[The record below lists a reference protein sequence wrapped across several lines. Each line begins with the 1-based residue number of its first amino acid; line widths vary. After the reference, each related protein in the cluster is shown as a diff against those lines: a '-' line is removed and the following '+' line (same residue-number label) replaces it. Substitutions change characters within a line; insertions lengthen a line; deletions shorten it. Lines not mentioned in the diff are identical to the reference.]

1 MSNHPFRITPR
12 MINKEALRFLKQY
25 ASRAI
30 TLEVAMEEIQYI
42 LESNFD
48 EDEWMDITQYILID
62 PLCFA
67 DIEKEF
73 LEKLGEQ
80 ESSNATTG
88 SLSEAPCPSN
98 PGTRNLPAADRDSET
113 DPLLKDLSAWRL
125 VMDWAQEKLNY
136 PPNLTTELGNS
147 GHDTSMLNGSHLS
160 PHCSHY
166 LTPPTKT
173 PRSPSS
179 LVEQAMQSHGVSFV
193 TSTNP
198 LLHISAHP
206 GKAPRKRRKTGI
218 SKFFDLAAAEKDSDE
233 DDEEEEDFGETRWR
247 TSAIDGM
254 MARYS
259 GMSQRRDIQTHKVS
273 QILEGIPLPL
283 MKNVYVV
290 DLYSGKCPDF
300 SEVRNR
306 LPPSHRSATK
316 EIILL
321 PPAEATSLAA
331 FEAQQT
337 LPIRTWSGEK
347 SLFSSELATLAS
359 LALEPITSPIGEDV
373 GFRCGGHDFICGLL
387 RLTVPTHSVVSVEL
401 PIPDDIA
408 FHMVANFERTF
419 VEKTVHLFSAQFWR
433 ESDTVEICE
442 GELSGSRGKLIDVEW
457 QKRTASVL
465 LLNPEAREGDLDDK
479 DEAIHCCIQELRRV
493 FSTGQTVRI
502 IAGPYRG
509 YVGHIITASGGSVSL
524 QYDGQSPHLE
534 VSELLLETHVPDH
547 VRSLSTK
554 HDAGMRMNL
563 PEPADKV
570 LPGDTAVVCRGA
582 YKGAEATIEWMNS
595 NGDQAWI
602 YVKEV
607 SDSSSTQGD
616 TGTTSTQ
623 HPSTQGDTDTA
634 SAQHPAGYKMV
645 PVNVHDVRVHRAPRT
660 ISFTKEKGFDVCA
673 GDDIE
678 VARGKWF
685 RSRGTVQAVHFDQ
698 ACLDFVCDT
707 YGQNISVPITF
718 CRKIAERSAA
728 QLWRWVGRD
737 VWVIRGEKK
746 GYQGTL
752 RSTGQGVSQVAL
764 QGQLVQL
771 RNNHIATPTGLVL
784 DGTLLPLGTVQELQ
798 RRSFVTVVR
807 SITPPPSA
815 PSPVVE
821 GSSTVTSDAWRVT
834 AEDLTP
840 TASVYGEIPWLFQPN
855 FCDFTRLL
863 LGLTVNDHYRPYNN
877 ASIGKRIVRTR
888 RSNPFSSDSGV
899 VPLGHVC
906 VTVTGHNRGSAVQT
920 HVIPATCLRPAN
932 PSAKN
937 QLCVVTEGP
946 RLGEVLNIKHCQKNA
961 RKIVAQ
967 DGTVMSFEES
977 QHVRRLIVILVP
989 IPLARDKDTLCLRVE
1004 CYCLQRTLN
1013 CMAGERLIDVGLDAE
1028 LAVGEWLTRTA
1039 DEDEAEKYDSLSTET
1054 DYPYHAAV
1062 LKLVV
1067 VFKVSD
1073 VVVVVEPK
1081 VSDAIVRV
1089 GVSGGGP
1096 LESKSVVVDFDV
1108 VIIVSTDRDG
1118 VEMA

>member
-25 ASRAI
+25 ASWAI

-98 PGTRNLPAADRDSET
+98 PGTCNLPTANRDSET
-113 DPLLKDLSAWRL
+113 DPLLKDLSAWCL

-136 PPNLTTELGNS
+136 PEFDDRIREFGPRYVHAEWQPLITALFA
-147 GHDTSMLNGSHLS
+147 LS
-160 PHCSHY
+160 DPSNED
-166 LTPPTKT
+166 

-193 TSTNP
+193 TSTN
-198 LLHISAHP
+198 LLLRISARP

-233 DDEEEEDFGETRWR
+233 DDEEEEDFGKTRWR
-247 TSAIDGM
+247 TS
-254 MARYS
+254 
-259 GMSQRRDIQTHKVS
+259 RRDIQTHKVS
-273 QILEGIPLPL
+273 QIPEGIPLPL

-290 DLYSGKCPDF
+290 DLYSESAQIFVREYMKSRGVDIMSVPWLPCRLYVAGTC
-300 SEVRNR
+300 SAEVRNR

-321 PPAEATSLAA
+321 SPAEATSLAA

-337 LPIRTWSGEK
+337 LPIRTWVRIKKGLYKGDIGFVERSDQTDVTLIVAPRERPYDLPQQSSEK

-373 GFRCGGHDFICGLL
+373 GFWCGGHDFICGLL
-387 RLTVPTHSVVSVEL
+387 RLMVPTHSVISVEL

-433 ESDTVEICE
+433 ESDTVEICK

-465 LLNPEAREGDLDDK
+465 LLNAEAREGDLDDK
-479 DEAIHCCIQELRRV
+479 DEAIHCCIQELHRV

-502 IAGPYRG
+502 IAGPYRS
-509 YVGHIITASGGSVSL
+509 YVGHIIMASGGSVSL

-534 VSELLLETHVPDH
+534 VSELLLETHVLDH

-607 SDSSSTQGD
+607 SDSSSMQGN

-623 HPSTQGDTDTA
+623 HPSMQGDTDTA

-645 PVNVHDVRVHRAPRT
+645 PVNVHDVRVHRAPCT

-678 VARGKWF
+678 VVRGKWF
-685 RSRGTVQAVHFDQ
+685 WSRGTVQAVHFDQ
-698 ACLDFVCDT
+698 ACLDFVCDA

-718 CRKIAERSAA
+718 CRKIAEQSAM

-798 RRSFVTVVR
+798 RRSFITVVR

-840 TASVYGEIPWLFQPN
+840 TASVYGEIPWLFRPN

-863 LGLTVNDHYRPYNN
+863 LGFTINDHYRPYNN

-899 VPLGHVC
+899 VPLGHSKP
-906 VTVTGHNRGSAVQT
+906 TLF
-920 HVIPATCLRPAN
+920 LR
-932 PSAKN
+932 
-937 QLCVVTEGP
+937 
-946 RLGEVLNIKHCQKNA
+946 
-961 RKIVAQ
+961 
-967 DGTVMSFEES
+967 
-977 QHVRRLIVILVP
+977 LV
-989 IPLARDKDTLCLRVE
+989 
-1004 CYCLQRTLN
+1004 
-1013 CMAGERLIDVGLDAE
+1013 
-1028 LAVGEWLTRTA
+1028 
-1039 DEDEAEKYDSLSTET
+1039 
-1054 DYPYHAAV
+1054 
-1062 LKLVV
+1062 
-1067 VFKVSD
+1067 
-1073 VVVVVEPK
+1073 
-1081 VSDAIVRV
+1081 
-1089 GVSGGGP
+1089 
-1096 LESKSVVVDFDV
+1096 
-1108 VIIVSTDRDG
+1108 
-1118 VEMA
+1118 

>member
-25 ASRAI
+25 ASWAI

-67 DIEKEF
+67 DIEKRIF
-73 LEKLGEQ
+73 GEARRAGVEQ
-80 ESSNATTG
+80 CDQYFSH
-88 SLSEAPCPSN
+88 PP
-98 PGTRNLPAADRDSET
+98 NLA
-113 DPLLKDLSAWRL
+113 DPLLKDLSAWCL

-136 PPNLTTELGNS
+136 PEFDDRIREFGPRYVHAEWQPLITALFA
-147 GHDTSMLNGSHLS
+147 LS
-160 PHCSHY
+160 DPSNED
-166 LTPPTKT
+166 

-193 TSTNP
+193 TSTN
-198 LLHISAHP
+198 LLLRISARP

-233 DDEEEEDFGETRWR
+233 DDEEEEDFGKTRWR
-247 TSAIDGM
+247 TS
-254 MARYS
+254 
-259 GMSQRRDIQTHKVS
+259 RRDIQTHKVS
-273 QILEGIPLPL
+273 QIPEGIPLPL

-290 DLYSGKCPDF
+290 DLYSESAQIFVREYMKSRGVDIMSVPWLPCRLYVAGTC
-300 SEVRNR
+300 SAEVRNR

-321 PPAEATSLAA
+321 SPAEATSLAA

-337 LPIRTWSGEK
+337 LPIRTWVRIKKGLYKGDIGFVERSDQTDVTLIVAPRERPYDLPQQSSEK

-373 GFRCGGHDFICGLL
+373 GFWCGGHDFICGLL
-387 RLTVPTHSVVSVEL
+387 RLMVPTHSVISVEL

-433 ESDTVEICE
+433 ESDTVEICK

-465 LLNPEAREGDLDDK
+465 LLNAEAREGDLDDK
-479 DEAIHCCIQELRRV
+479 DEAIHCCIQELHRV

-502 IAGPYRG
+502 IAGPYRS
-509 YVGHIITASGGSVSL
+509 YVGHIIMASGGSVSL

-534 VSELLLETHVPDH
+534 VSELLLETHVLDH

-607 SDSSSTQGD
+607 SDSSSMQGN

-623 HPSTQGDTDTA
+623 HPSMQGDTDTA

-645 PVNVHDVRVHRAPRT
+645 PVNVHDVRVHRAPCT

-678 VARGKWF
+678 VVRGKWF
-685 RSRGTVQAVHFDQ
+685 WSRGTVQAVHFDQ
-698 ACLDFVCDT
+698 ACLDFVCDA

-718 CRKIAERSAA
+718 CRKIAEQSAM

-798 RRSFVTVVR
+798 RRSFITVVR

-840 TASVYGEIPWLFQPN
+840 TASVYGEIPWLFRPN

-863 LGLTVNDHYRPYNN
+863 LGFTINDHYRPYNN

-899 VPLGHVC
+899 VPLGHSKP
-906 VTVTGHNRGSAVQT
+906 TLF
-920 HVIPATCLRPAN
+920 LR
-932 PSAKN
+932 
-937 QLCVVTEGP
+937 
-946 RLGEVLNIKHCQKNA
+946 
-961 RKIVAQ
+961 
-967 DGTVMSFEES
+967 
-977 QHVRRLIVILVP
+977 LV
-989 IPLARDKDTLCLRVE
+989 
-1004 CYCLQRTLN
+1004 
-1013 CMAGERLIDVGLDAE
+1013 
-1028 LAVGEWLTRTA
+1028 
-1039 DEDEAEKYDSLSTET
+1039 
-1054 DYPYHAAV
+1054 
-1062 LKLVV
+1062 
-1067 VFKVSD
+1067 
-1073 VVVVVEPK
+1073 
-1081 VSDAIVRV
+1081 
-1089 GVSGGGP
+1089 
-1096 LESKSVVVDFDV
+1096 
-1108 VIIVSTDRDG
+1108 
-1118 VEMA
+1118 

>member
-1 MSNHPFRITPR
+1 YFSHPP
-12 MINKEALRFLKQY
+12 
-25 ASRAI
+25 
-30 TLEVAMEEIQYI
+30 
-42 LESNFD
+42 
-48 EDEWMDITQYILID
+48 
-62 PLCFA
+62 
-67 DIEKEF
+67 
-73 LEKLGEQ
+73 
-80 ESSNATTG
+80 
-88 SLSEAPCPSN
+88 
-98 PGTRNLPAADRDSET
+98 NLA
-113 DPLLKDLSAWRL
+113 DPLLKDLSAWCL
-125 VMDWAQEKLNY
+125 VMDWAQEK
-136 PPNLTTELGNS
+136 PTTPNLMTELGNS
-147 GHDTSMLNGSHLS
+147 GHDTPAVTLVSCRAGHAIPQRQFCYLHKSVTPYLRSSWQGS
-160 PHCSHY
+160 PEV
-166 LTPPTKT
+166 
-173 PRSPSS
+173 PRDGNQQ
-179 LVEQAMQSHGVSFV
+179 V
-193 TSTNP
+193 
-198 LLHISAHP
+198 
-206 GKAPRKRRKTGI
+206 
-218 SKFFDLAAAEKDSDE
+218 FDLAAAEKDSDE

-247 TSAIDGM
+247 TSVPMNAGLSGKHSFNQAIDGM

-259 GMSQRRDIQTHKVS
+259 ESAQIFICEYMKSRGVDVISVPWLPRR
-273 QILEGIPLPL
+273 L
-283 MKNVYVV
+283 YVAGTC
-290 DLYSGKCPDF
+290 SA
-300 SEVRNR
+300 EVRNR

-337 LPIRTWSGEK
+337 LPVRTWVRIKKGLYKGNIGFVERSDQTDVTLIVAPRECPYNLPQQSSEK
-347 SLFSSELATLAS
+347 SLFSSKLATLAS

-387 RLTVPTHSVVSVEL
+387 RLTVLTHSVISVEL

-408 FHMVANFERTF
+408 FHMVVNFERTF

-442 GELSGSRGKLIDVEW
+442 GELSGSQGKLIDIEW
-457 QKRTASVL
+457 QKQTASIL
-465 LLNPEAREGDLDDK
+465 LHNAEAREGDLDDK
-479 DEAIHCCIQELRRV
+479 DEAIHCCIQELCRV

-534 VSELLLETHVPDH
+534 VSKLLLEMHVPDH
-547 VRSLSTK
+547 VCSLSTK

-570 LPGDTAVVCRGA
+570 LPGDTAIVCQGA

-623 HPSTQGDTDTA
+623 HPSMQGDTDTA

-645 PVNVHDVRVHRAPRT
+645 ALLPLSYYQDYQNSGSAPSGLVNPEYPVSRPLPGPVQGHSAQAEADLG
-660 ISFTKEKGFDVCA
+660 S
-673 GDDIE
+673 DDIE

-718 CRKIAERSAA
+718 CRKIAEQSAA

-798 RRSFVTVVR
+798 RQSFITVVR
-807 SITPPPSA
+807 SITPPPLA
-815 PSPVVE
+815 PSPMVE

-840 TASVYGEIPWLFQPN
+840 TTSVYGEIPWLFRPN

-863 LGLTVNDHYRPYNN
+863 LGFTVNNHYRPYNN
-877 ASIGKRIVRTR
+877 TSIGKCIIRTR
-888 RSNPFSSDSGV
+888 CSNPFSSDSGV
-899 VPLGHVC
+899 VPLGH
-906 VTVTGHNRGSAVQT
+906 
-920 HVIPATCLRPAN
+920 
-932 PSAKN
+932 
-937 QLCVVTEGP
+937 
-946 RLGEVLNIKHCQKNA
+946 
-961 RKIVAQ
+961 
-967 DGTVMSFEES
+967 DGTVMSFEE
-977 QHVRRLIVILVP
+977 VC
-989 IPLARDKDTLCLRVE
+989 LAF
-1004 CYCLQRTLN
+1004 
-1013 CMAGERLIDVGLDAE
+1013 
-1028 LAVGEWLTRTA
+1028 
-1039 DEDEAEKYDSLSTET
+1039 
-1054 DYPYHAAV
+1054 AA
-1062 LKLVV
+1062 
-1067 VFKVSD
+1067 
-1073 VVVVVEPK
+1073 
-1081 VSDAIVRV
+1081 
-1089 GVSGGGP
+1089 
-1096 LESKSVVVDFDV
+1096 
-1108 VIIVSTDRDG
+1108 
-1118 VEMA
+1118 

>member
-1 MSNHPFRITPR
+1 M
-12 MINKEALRFLKQY
+12 
-25 ASRAI
+25 
-30 TLEVAMEEIQYI
+30 
-42 LESNFD
+42 
-48 EDEWMDITQYILID
+48 WW
-62 PLCFA
+62 
-67 DIEKEF
+67 
-73 LEKLGEQ
+73 
-80 ESSNATTG
+80 
-88 SLSEAPCPSN
+88 APVQQ
-98 PGTRNLPAADRDSET
+98 R
-113 DPLLKDLSAWRL
+113 
-125 VMDWAQEKLNY
+125 
-136 PPNLTTELGNS
+136 S
-147 GHDTSMLNGSHLS
+147 G
-160 PHCSHY
+160 
-166 LTPPTKT
+166 
-173 PRSPSS
+173 
-179 LVEQAMQSHGVSFV
+179 
-193 TSTNP
+193 
-198 LLHISAHP
+198 I
-206 GKAPRKRRKTGI
+206 
-218 SKFFDLAAAEKDSDE
+218 
-233 DDEEEEDFGETRWR
+233 
-247 TSAIDGM
+247 
-254 MARYS
+254 
-259 GMSQRRDIQTHKVS
+259 
-273 QILEGIPLPL
+273 
-283 MKNVYVV
+283 
-290 DLYSGKCPDF
+290 
-300 SEVRNR
+300 
-306 LPPSHRSATK
+306 

-321 PPAEATSLAA
+321 SPAEATSLAA

-337 LPIRTWSGEK
+337 LPIRTWVRIKKGLYKGDIGFVERSDQTDVTLIVAPRERPYDLPQQSGEK

-373 GFRCGGHDFICGLL
+373 
-387 RLTVPTHSVVSVEL
+387 
-401 PIPDDIA
+401 
-408 FHMVANFERTF
+408 
-419 VEKTVHLFSAQFWR
+419 
-433 ESDTVEICE
+433 VEICE
-442 GELSGSRGKLIDVEW
+442 GELSGSRGKLINVEW

-465 LLNPEAREGDLDDK
+465 LLNAEAWEGDLDDK

-502 IAGPYRG
+502 IAGPYHG

-534 VSELLLETHVPDH
+534 VSELLLEMHVPDH

-554 HDAGMRMNL
+554 HDAGMCMNL
-563 PEPADKV
+563 PKPADKV
-570 LPGDTAVVCRGA
+570 LPGDTAIVCRGA
-582 YKGAEATIEWMNS
+582 YKGTEATIEWMNS

-645 PVNVHDVRVHRAPRT
+645 PINVHDVRVHRAPRM

-698 ACLDFVCDT
+698 ACLDFMCDA

-728 QLWRWVGRD
+728 QLWRWVGWD
-737 VWVIRGEKK
+737 VWVIHGEKK

-752 RSTGQGVSQVAL
+752 RSTGQGISQVTL
-764 QGQLVQL
+764 QDSWFTTQTCVNLVI
-771 RNNHIATPTGLVL
+771 RTGLVL

-798 RRSFVTVVR
+798 RRSFVTVVH

-840 TASVYGEIPWLFQPN
+840 TASVYGEIPWLFRPN

-863 LGLTVNDHYRPYNN
+863 LGFTVNDHYRPYNN

-920 HVIPATCLRPAN
+920 HVIPATYLRPAN

-967 DGTVMSFEES
+967 DGTVMSFEE
-977 QHVRRLIVILVP
+977 VC
-989 IPLARDKDTLCLRVE
+989 LAF
-1004 CYCLQRTLN
+1004 
-1013 CMAGERLIDVGLDAE
+1013 
-1028 LAVGEWLTRTA
+1028 
-1039 DEDEAEKYDSLSTET
+1039 
-1054 DYPYHAAV
+1054 AA
-1062 LKLVV
+1062 
-1067 VFKVSD
+1067 
-1073 VVVVVEPK
+1073 
-1081 VSDAIVRV
+1081 
-1089 GVSGGGP
+1089 
-1096 LESKSVVVDFDV
+1096 
-1108 VIIVSTDRDG
+1108 
-1118 VEMA
+1118 

>member
-1 MSNHPFRITPR
+1 MSNHPFHITPR
-12 MINKEALRFLKQY
+12 MINKEALHFLKQY

-88 SLSEAPCPSN
+88 SLSEALYFSHPP
-98 PGTRNLPAADRDSET
+98 NLA

-136 PPNLTTELGNS
+136 PKFDDRIREFGPRYVHAEWQPLITALFA
-147 GHDTSMLNGSHLS
+147 LS
-160 PHCSHY
+160 DPSNED
-166 LTPPTKT
+166 LQ
-173 PRSPSS
+173 SPSS

-198 LLHISAHP
+198 LLHISTHP
-206 GKAPRKRRKTGI
+206 GKAPWKRRKTGI

-247 TSAIDGM
+247 TSVPMNAGLSGKHSFNQAIDSM

-259 GMSQRRDIQTHKVS
+259 SMSQRRDIQTHKVS
-273 QILEGIPLPL
+273 QIPEGIPLPL

-290 DLYSGKCPDF
+290 DLYSESAQIFIHEYMKSRGVDIISVPWLPCRLYVAGTC
-300 SEVRNR
+300 SAEVRNH

-321 PPAEATSLAA
+321 PPAEATSLTT
-331 FEAQQT
+331 FKAQQT
-337 LPIRTWSGEK
+337 LPIWTWVHIKKGLYKGDIGFVERSNQTDVTLIVAPREHPYNLPQQSSEK

-359 LALEPITSPIGEDV
+359 LALEPIMSPIGEDV

-387 RLTVPTHSVVSVEL
+387 RLTVLTHSVVSVEL

-408 FHMVANFERTF
+408 FHMVVNFERTF
-419 VEKTVHLFSAQFWR
+419 VEKTVHLFSAQF
-433 ESDTVEICE
+433 C
-442 GELSGSRGKLIDVEW
+442 RGKLINVEW

-465 LLNPEAREGDLDDK
+465 LHNTEAREGDLDNK

-534 VSELLLETHVPDH
+534 VSELLLETHVLDH

-563 PEPADKV
+563 PKPVDKV
-570 LPGDTAVVCRGA
+570 LPSDTAIVCRGA

-607 SDSSSTQGD
+607 SDSSSMQGD

-645 PVNVHDVRVHRAPRT
+645 PVNVHDVRVHRAPCT

-685 RSRGTVQAVHFDQ
+685 WSRGTVQAVHFDQ

-707 YGQNISVPITF
+707 YGQNLSVPITF
-718 CRKIAERSAA
+718 CRKIAEQSAV

-737 VWVIRGEKK
+737 VWVIHGEKK

-771 RNNHIATPTGLVL
+771 RNNHIATPTDLVL

-798 RRSFVTVVR
+798 RRSFVTIVR

-840 TASVYGEIPWLFQPN
+840 TASVYGEIPWLFRPN

-863 LGLTVNDHYRPYNN
+863 LGFTINDHYWLYNN

-906 VTVTGHNRGSAVQT
+906 VTMTGHNRGSAVQT
-920 HVIPATCLRPAN
+920 HIIPATCLRPAN

-946 RLGEVLNIKHCQKNA
+946 HLGEVLNIKHCQKNA

-967 DGTVMSFEES
+967 DGTVMSFEE
-977 QHVRRLIVILVP
+977 VC
-989 IPLARDKDTLCLRVE
+989 LAF
-1004 CYCLQRTLN
+1004 
-1013 CMAGERLIDVGLDAE
+1013 
-1028 LAVGEWLTRTA
+1028 
-1039 DEDEAEKYDSLSTET
+1039 
-1054 DYPYHAAV
+1054 AA
-1062 LKLVV
+1062 
-1067 VFKVSD
+1067 
-1073 VVVVVEPK
+1073 
-1081 VSDAIVRV
+1081 
-1089 GVSGGGP
+1089 
-1096 LESKSVVVDFDV
+1096 
-1108 VIIVSTDRDG
+1108 
-1118 VEMA
+1118 

>member
-136 PPNLTTELGNS
+136 PEFDDRIREFGPRYVHAEWQPLITALFA
-147 GHDTSMLNGSHLS
+147 LS
-160 PHCSHY
+160 D
-166 LTPPTKT
+166 
-173 PRSPSS
+173 PSN
-179 LVEQAMQSHGVSFV
+179 EDRSFV

-198 LLHISAHP
+198 LLRISARP

-247 TSAIDGM
+247 TSVPMNAGLSGKHSFNQAIDGM

-273 QILEGIPLPL
+273 QIPEGIPLPL

-290 DLYSGKCPDF
+290 DLYSESAQIFIREYMKSRGVDVISVPWLPRRLYVAGTC
-300 SEVRNR
+300 SAEVRNR

-337 LPIRTWSGEK
+337 LPIRTWVRIKKGLYKGDIGFVERSDQTDVTLIVAPRECPYDLPQQSGEK

-387 RLTVPTHSVVSVEL
+387 RLTVLTHSVVSVEL

-408 FHMVANFERTF
+408 FHMVVNFERTF

-465 LLNPEAREGDLDDK
+465 LHNAEAREGDLDDK
-479 DEAIHCCIQELRRV
+479 DEAIHCCIQELCRV

-524 QYDGQSPHLE
+524 QYDGQSPHFLNYCWKRMC
-534 VSELLLETHVPDH
+534 LDH
-547 VRSLSTK
+547 L
-554 HDAGMRMNL
+554 
-563 PEPADKV
+563 DKV
-570 LPGDTAVVCRGA
+570 LPSDTAIVCRGA

-607 SDSSSTQGD
+607 SDSSSMQGD

-645 PVNVHDVRVHRAPRT
+645 PVNVHDVRVHRAPCT

-707 YGQNISVPITF
+707 YGQNSGLPL
-718 CRKIAERSAA
+718 

-737 VWVIRGEKK
+737 VWVIHGEKK

-840 TASVYGEIPWLFQPN
+840 TASVYGEIPWLFRPN

-863 LGLTVNDHYRPYNN
+863 LGFTSKRSLPGLYNN

-899 VPLGHVC
+899 VPLGH
-906 VTVTGHNRGSAVQT
+906 GLGSPNP

-946 RLGEVLNIKHCQKNA
+946 HLGEVLNIKHCQKNA

-967 DGTVMSFEES
+967 DGTVMSFEE
-977 QHVRRLIVILVP
+977 VC
-989 IPLARDKDTLCLRVE
+989 LAF
-1004 CYCLQRTLN
+1004 
-1013 CMAGERLIDVGLDAE
+1013 
-1028 LAVGEWLTRTA
+1028 
-1039 DEDEAEKYDSLSTET
+1039 
-1054 DYPYHAAV
+1054 AA
-1062 LKLVV
+1062 
-1067 VFKVSD
+1067 
-1073 VVVVVEPK
+1073 
-1081 VSDAIVRV
+1081 
-1089 GVSGGGP
+1089 
-1096 LESKSVVVDFDV
+1096 
-1108 VIIVSTDRDG
+1108 
-1118 VEMA
+1118 

>member
-1 MSNHPFRITPR
+1 

-25 ASRAI
+25 ESRAI

-48 EDEWMDITQYILID
+48 EDEWMDIMQYILID

-88 SLSEAPCPSN
+88 SLSEAPCLSN
-98 PGTRNLPAADRDSET
+98 PGTCNLPAADRDSESMPST
-113 DPLLKDLSAWRL
+113 TSDPLLKDLSAIREFGPRYVHAEWQPL
-125 VMDWAQEKLNY
+125 ITALFA
-136 PPNLTTELGNS
+136 
-147 GHDTSMLNGSHLS
+147 LS
-160 PHCSHY
+160 DPSNED
-166 LTPPTKT
+166 

-179 LVEQAMQSHGVSFV
+179 LVEQAMQSHGISFV
-193 TSTNP
+193 TSTN
-198 LLHISAHP
+198 LLLL
-206 GKAPRKRRKTGI
+206 
-218 SKFFDLAAAEKDSDE
+218 KFFDLAAAKKDSDE

-247 TSAIDGM
+247 TSVPMNAGLSGKHSFNQAIDGM

-259 GMSQRRDIQTHKVS
+259 GMSQCRDIQTHKVS
-273 QILEGIPLPL
+273 QIPEGIPLPL

-290 DLYSGKCPDF
+290 DLYSESAQIFIHEYMKSRGVDVMSVPWLPCRLYVAGTC
-300 SEVRNR
+300 SAEVQNR

-321 PPAEATSLAA
+321 SPAEATSLAA
-331 FEAQQT
+331 FEAQQM
-337 LPIRTWSGEK
+337 LPIRTWVRIKKGLYKGDIGFVKRSDQTDVTLIVAPREHPYDLPQQSSEK

-419 VEKTVHLFSAQFWR
+419 IEKTVHLFSAQFWR
-433 ESDTVEICE
+433 ESDTVEICK

-457 QKRTASVL
+457 QKRTVSVL
-465 LLNPEAREGDLDDK
+465 LLNAEAREGDLDDK
-479 DEAIHCCIQELRRV
+479 DEAIHCCIQELCRV

-502 IAGPYRG
+502 IAGPYHG
-509 YVGHIITASGGSVSL
+509 YVGHIIMASGGSVSL

-547 VRSLSTK
+547 VHSLSTK

-595 NGDQAWI
+595 NGDQVWI

-673 GDDIE
+673 GDNIE

-698 ACLDFVCDT
+698 ACLDFVCDA

-737 VWVIRGEKK
+737 VWVIHGEKK

-840 TASVYGEIPWLFQPN
+840 TASVYGEIPWLFRPN

-863 LGLTVNDHYRPYNN
+863 LGFTVNDHYRPYNN
-877 ASIGKRIVRTR
+877 ASIGKRIV
-888 RSNPFSSDSGV
+888 
-899 VPLGHVC
+899 
-906 VTVTGHNRGSAVQT
+906 
-920 HVIPATCLRPAN
+920 
-932 PSAKN
+932 
-937 QLCVVTEGP
+937 
-946 RLGEVLNIKHCQKNA
+946 
-961 RKIVAQ
+961 
-967 DGTVMSFEES
+967 
-977 QHVRRLIVILVP
+977 
-989 IPLARDKDTLCLRVE
+989 
-1004 CYCLQRTLN
+1004 
-1013 CMAGERLIDVGLDAE
+1013 
-1028 LAVGEWLTRTA
+1028 
-1039 DEDEAEKYDSLSTET
+1039 
-1054 DYPYHAAV
+1054 
-1062 LKLVV
+1062 
-1067 VFKVSD
+1067 
-1073 VVVVVEPK
+1073 
-1081 VSDAIVRV
+1081 
-1089 GVSGGGP
+1089 
-1096 LESKSVVVDFDV
+1096 
-1108 VIIVSTDRDG
+1108 
-1118 VEMA
+1118 

>member
-98 PGTRNLPAADRDSET
+98 PGTCNLPAADRDSEN
-113 DPLLKDLSAWRL
+113 PLLKDLSAWRL

-136 PPNLTTELGNS
+136 PEFDDRIREFGPRYVHAEWQPLITALFA
-147 GHDTSMLNGSHLS
+147 LS
-160 PHCSHY
+160 DPSNED
-166 LTPPTKT
+166 

-198 LLHISAHP
+198 LLRISARP

-247 TSAIDGM
+247 TSVPMNAAIP
-254 MARYS
+254 
-259 GMSQRRDIQTHKVS
+259 
-273 QILEGIPLPL
+273 EGIPLPL

-290 DLYSGKCPDF
+290 DLYS
-300 SEVRNR
+300 E
-306 LPPSHRSATK
+306 SAQIF

-337 LPIRTWSGEK
+337 LPIRTWVRIKKGLYKGDIGFVERSDQTDVTLIVAPREHLYDLPQQSGEK

-465 LLNPEAREGDLDDK
+465 LLNAEAREGDLDDK

-563 PEPADKV
+563 PKPADKV
-570 LPGDTAVVCRGA
+570 LPGDTAIVCQGA

-623 HPSTQGDTDTA
+623 HPSMQGDTDTA

-840 TASVYGEIPWLFQPN
+840 TASVYGEIPWLFRPN

-899 VPLGHVC
+899 VPLGHSKP
-906 VTVTGHNRGSAVQT
+906 TLF
-920 HVIPATCLRPAN
+920 LR
-932 PSAKN
+932 
-937 QLCVVTEGP
+937 
-946 RLGEVLNIKHCQKNA
+946 
-961 RKIVAQ
+961 
-967 DGTVMSFEES
+967 
-977 QHVRRLIVILVP
+977 LV
-989 IPLARDKDTLCLRVE
+989 
-1004 CYCLQRTLN
+1004 
-1013 CMAGERLIDVGLDAE
+1013 
-1028 LAVGEWLTRTA
+1028 
-1039 DEDEAEKYDSLSTET
+1039 
-1054 DYPYHAAV
+1054 
-1062 LKLVV
+1062 
-1067 VFKVSD
+1067 
-1073 VVVVVEPK
+1073 
-1081 VSDAIVRV
+1081 
-1089 GVSGGGP
+1089 
-1096 LESKSVVVDFDV
+1096 
-1108 VIIVSTDRDG
+1108 
-1118 VEMA
+1118 

>member
-1 MSNHPFRITPR
+1 MPFEYKYEYE

-48 EDEWMDITQYILID
+48 EDEWMDIMQYILID

-98 PGTRNLPAADRDSET
+98 PGTRNLPAADRDSESMPST
-113 DPLLKDLSAWRL
+113 HQVFLSSAKLSRPVAQRSVCVAPCDGLGSGKTQLPQFDDRIREFGPRYVHAEWQPLITALFALSDPSNKTHGHPHLLSSRPCNPMASVLL
-125 VMDWAQEKLNY
+125 
-136 PPNLTTELGNS
+136 PPQI
-147 GHDTSMLNGSHLS
+147 
-160 PHCSHY
+160 
-166 LTPPTKT
+166 LTP
-173 PRSPSS
+173 SPSS
-179 LVEQAMQSHGVSFV
+179 WQGS
-193 TSTNP
+193 P
-198 LLHISAHP
+198 
-206 GKAPRKRRKTGI
+206 KRRKMGI

-247 TSAIDGM
+247 TSVPMNAGLSGKHSFNQAIDGM

-259 GMSQRRDIQTHKVS
+259 SMSQRRDIQTHKVS
-273 QILEGIPLPL
+273 QIPRGSRRKVCALVALPTS
-283 MKNVYVV
+283 MWRAPVQQ
-290 DLYSGKCPDF
+290 SP
-300 SEVRNR
+300 NR
-306 LPPSHRSATK
+306 LPPSHRSETQ

-321 PPAEATSLAA
+321 SPLRPLPLAA
-331 FEAQQT
+331 FEAQQM
-337 LPIRTWSGEK
+337 LPIRTWVRIKKGLYK
-347 SLFSSELATLAS
+347 VLAR
-359 LALEPITSPIGEDV
+359 I
-373 GFRCGGHDFICGLL
+373 RY
-387 RLTVPTHSVVSVEL
+387 
-401 PIPDDIA
+401 
-408 FHMVANFERTF
+408 
-419 VEKTVHLFSAQFWR
+419 
-433 ESDTVEICE
+433 VEICK

-457 QKRTASVL
+457 QKRLSF
-465 LLNPEAREGDLDDK
+465 G
-479 DEAIHCCIQELRRV
+479 RV

-502 IAGPYRG
+502 IAGPYHG
-509 YVGHIITASGGSVSL
+509 YVGHIIMASGGSVSL

-547 VRSLSTK
+547 VHSLSTK

-595 NGDQAWI
+595 NGDQVWI

-698 ACLDFVCDT
+698 ACLDFVCDA

-737 VWVIRGEKK
+737 VWVIHGEKK

-798 RRSFVTVVR
+798 HRSFVTVVR

-840 TASVYGEIPWLFQPN
+840 TASVYGEIPWLFRPN

-863 LGLTVNDHYRPYNN
+863 LGFTVNDHYRPYNN
-877 ASIGKRIVRTR
+877 ASIGKRIV
-888 RSNPFSSDSGV
+888 
-899 VPLGHVC
+899 
-906 VTVTGHNRGSAVQT
+906 
-920 HVIPATCLRPAN
+920 
-932 PSAKN
+932 
-937 QLCVVTEGP
+937 
-946 RLGEVLNIKHCQKNA
+946 
-961 RKIVAQ
+961 
-967 DGTVMSFEES
+967 
-977 QHVRRLIVILVP
+977 
-989 IPLARDKDTLCLRVE
+989 
-1004 CYCLQRTLN
+1004 
-1013 CMAGERLIDVGLDAE
+1013 
-1028 LAVGEWLTRTA
+1028 
-1039 DEDEAEKYDSLSTET
+1039 
-1054 DYPYHAAV
+1054 
-1062 LKLVV
+1062 
-1067 VFKVSD
+1067 
-1073 VVVVVEPK
+1073 
-1081 VSDAIVRV
+1081 
-1089 GVSGGGP
+1089 
-1096 LESKSVVVDFDV
+1096 
-1108 VIIVSTDRDG
+1108 
-1118 VEMA
+1118 

>member
-1 MSNHPFRITPR
+1 
-12 MINKEALRFLKQY
+12 
-25 ASRAI
+25 
-30 TLEVAMEEIQYI
+30 MEEIQYI
-42 LESNFD
+42 LKSNFD
-48 EDEWMDITQYILID
+48 EDEWMDIMQYILID

-98 PGTRNLPAADRDSET
+98 PRTRNLPAASHDSET

-136 PPNLTTELGNS
+136 PEFDDRIREFRPQYVHAEWQPLITALFA
-147 GHDTSMLNGSHLS
+147 LS
-160 PHCSHY
+160 DPSN
-166 LTPPTKT
+166 KD

-179 LVEQAMQSHGVSFV
+179 LVEQAMQSHGISFV

-198 LLHISAHP
+198 LLRISAHP
-206 GKAPRKRRKTGI
+206 GKAPQKHRKMGI
-218 SKFFDLAAAEKDSDE
+218 SKFFNLAAAEKDSNE

-247 TSAIDGM
+247 TSVPMNAGLSGKHSFNQAIDGM
-254 MARYS
+254 MAQYS
-259 GMSQRRDIQTHKVS
+259 SMSQRRDIQMHKVS
-273 QILEGIPLPL
+273 QIPEGIPLPL

-290 DLYSGKCPDF
+290 DLYSESAQIFIHEYMKSRGVDIISVPWLPCRLYVAGTC
-300 SEVRNR
+300 SAEVRNH

-321 PPAEATSLAA
+321 PPAEATSLTT
-331 FEAQQT
+331 FKAQQT
-337 LPIRTWSGEK
+337 LPIWTWVHIKKGLYKGDIGFVERSNQTDVTLIVAPREHPYNLPQQSSEK

-387 RLTVPTHSVVSVEL
+387 RLT
-401 PIPDDIA
+401 
-408 FHMVANFERTF
+408 
-419 VEKTVHLFSAQFWR
+419 FWR
-433 ESDTVEICE
+433 ESDIVEICE

-457 QKRTASVL
+457 QKWTVSVL
-465 LLNPEAREGDLDDK
+465 LHNAEAREGDLDDK
-479 DEAIHCCIQELRRV
+479 DEAIHCCIQELHRV

-554 HDAGMRMNL
+554 HDAGMCMNL
-563 PEPADKV
+563 PKPADKV
-570 LPGDTAVVCRGA
+570 LPGDTAIVCRGA

-595 NGDQAWI
+595 NGNQAWI

-623 HPSTQGDTDTA
+623 HPSTQGNTDTA

-678 VARGKWF
+678 VVRGKWF

-698 ACLDFVCDT
+698 ACLDFMCDT

-718 CRKIAERSAA
+718 CHKIAERSAA
-728 QLWRWVGRD
+728 QLWRWVSRD
-737 VWVIRGEKK
+737 VWVIHGEKK

-752 RSTGQGVSQVAL
+752 RSTGQGISQVTL

-798 RRSFVTVVR
+798 RQSFVTMVC
-807 SITPPPSA
+807 SITPPPLA
-815 PSPVVE
+815 PSPMVE

-840 TASVYGEIPWLFQPN
+840 TASVYGEIPWLFRPN

-863 LGLTVNDHYRPYNN
+863 LGFTINDHYRPYNN
-877 ASIGKRIVRTR
+877 ASIGKRIVQTR
-888 RSNPFSSDSGV
+888 RSNLFSSNSGV

-906 VTVTGHNRGSAVQT
+906 VTMTGHNRGSAVQT
-920 HVIPATCLRPAN
+920 HIIPVTCLRPAN
-932 PSAKN
+932 PSVKN

-961 RKIVAQ
+961 RKIIAQ
-967 DGTVMSFEES
+967 DGTVMSFEE
-977 QHVRRLIVILVP
+977 VC
-989 IPLARDKDTLCLRVE
+989 LAF
-1004 CYCLQRTLN
+1004 
-1013 CMAGERLIDVGLDAE
+1013 
-1028 LAVGEWLTRTA
+1028 
-1039 DEDEAEKYDSLSTET
+1039 
-1054 DYPYHAAV
+1054 AA
-1062 LKLVV
+1062 
-1067 VFKVSD
+1067 
-1073 VVVVVEPK
+1073 
-1081 VSDAIVRV
+1081 
-1089 GVSGGGP
+1089 
-1096 LESKSVVVDFDV
+1096 
-1108 VIIVSTDRDG
+1108 
-1118 VEMA
+1118 